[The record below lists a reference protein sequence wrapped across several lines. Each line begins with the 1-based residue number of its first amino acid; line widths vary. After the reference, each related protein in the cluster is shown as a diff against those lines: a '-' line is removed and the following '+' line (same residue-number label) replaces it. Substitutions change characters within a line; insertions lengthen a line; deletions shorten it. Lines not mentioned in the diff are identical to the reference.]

1 MSVDDSFERTVRAAQ
16 GGDGRAFGVLYESLA
31 RRVLTFVSLR
41 GAADP
46 EGTVSDVFVKVFTNL
61 GTFRG
66 NEAQFSAWVFTIARN
81 TLIDEA
87 RRRRRRVDES
97 ELDSE
102 TAEGLVAGDVES
114 DVMAR
119 LGDEWMR
126 EQLEVLTPDQR
137 DVVVLRIAGD
147 LSLEAV
153 ADVLGKRVGAV
164 KAMQR
169 RAFRTLAKN
178 LGTEPYPDDRVRRS

>member
-1 MSVDDSFERTVRAAQ
+1 MSAEDSFEQTLRAAQ
-16 GGDGRAFGVLYESLA
+16 GGDGRAFGILYESLD

-61 GTFRG
+61 GSFSG
-66 NEAQFSAWVFTIARN
+66 NETQFSAWVFTIARN

-87 RRRRRRVDES
+87 RRRRRRVEES
-97 ELDSE
+97 ELD
-102 TAEGLVAGDVES
+102 TDAADGLVTGDVEA

-153 ADVLGKRVGAV
+153 AEVLGKRVGAV

-169 RAFRTLAKN
+169 RAFRTLAKK
-178 LGTEPYPDDRVRRS
+178 LGAEPYPDDRVRRS

>member
-1 MSVDDSFERTVRAAQ
+1 MSGDDEFEQTLRAAQ
-16 GGDGRAFGVLYESLA
+16 AGDGRAFGALYESLD

-61 GTFRG
+61 AGFSG

-87 RRRRRRVDES
+87 RRRRRRVEES
-97 ELDSE
+97 ELDAE
-102 TAEGLVAGDVES
+102 AAEGLVAGDVES

-153 ADVLGKRVGAV
+153 AEVLGKRVGAV

-178 LGTEPYPDDRVRRS
+178 LREEPYPDDRVRRS

>member
-1 MSVDDSFERTVRAAQ
+1 MSVDDSFERTLRAAQ

-102 TAEGLVAGDVES
+102 TAEGLVTGDVES

>member
-102 TAEGLVAGDVES
+102 
-114 DVMAR
+114 
-119 LGDEWMR
+119 
-126 EQLEVLTPDQR
+126 VLTPDQR